1 MGKKVSRPL
10 RIAAAVFSAA
20 ALAGTALTSTAQAA
34 PAGGVSALACG
45 YYETGDTAYYGHCG
59 SNRIIIEIDLDWTTT
74 ERYQCVGP
82 GETNLGSTD
91 DIDYAHYVGDC

>member
-1 MGKKVSRPL
+1 MRRKFSSPL

-34 PAGGVSALACG
+34 PVGDASAMACG
-45 YYETGDTAYYGHCG
+45 YYEAGGTAYYGHCG
-59 SNRIIIEIDLDWTTT
+59 TNRIIIEIDLDWTTT